1 MMLIITLLRTSWRL
15 QISLKMLF
23 RAFAA
28 HGTAIIPLVFMFEQE
43 TRSALIGSIHK
54 EFWTLHRLNGLN
66 MQERLWLLIKQ
77 ENSPENIR
85 KPNGMPDS
93 MNWMCRFV
101 VTDFQALKDNMIE
114 ENRDRVVYYN
124 STLYHT
130 GPAGHLVLSKPLIDT
145 VAELYLLAYCDAR
158 VITSVTSY
166 GDMASVLTDKPTYV
180 IRV

>member
-1 MMLIITLLRTSWRL
+1 
-15 QISLKMLF
+15 
-23 RAFAA
+23 
-28 HGTAIIPLVFMFEQE
+28 
-43 TRSALIGSIHK
+43 
-54 EFWTLHRLNGLN
+54 
-66 MQERLWLLIKQ
+66 
-77 ENSPENIR
+77 
-85 KPNGMPDS
+85 
-93 MNWMCRFV
+93 MCRFV

-124 STLYHT
+124 SSLYHT

-145 VAELYLLAYCDAR
+145 VAELYLLAYCDER